1 MGEMKD
7 QIVEWFKPLA
17 EQVPIVLKALVVFII
32 GWLICKFVQACVSSL
47 LRHLKMDEWLNR
59 KTEGKPVKI
68 ESIIAKL
75 VYYVLLVYV
84 LIVTLNILQVKN
96 DVLAPVT
103 QMFGKFILMIPNI
116 VGAAFIAFF
125 GYILAKIISSI
136 VLAAASGMDS
146 LAPKMGLG
154 KSASISKLLSQ
165 LVFIVIFIPVA
176 ITSLDTLHIDAISAP
191 AKALIERLSEAIPYM
206 IAAALVLVVSY
217 VIGKLATGFLAE
229 LLSSMGADVIPEKIG
244 AKDMFKKTTFS
255 QFCGRLAFFFVML
268 AAAEAAV
275 EYLKIENLPEILTQL
290 LLLSGKVVLGLIV
303 LGIGNLIA
311 IFARDKLKQTTKS
324 PLLPVVARVSIL
336 FLVLAMGLHTMGV
349 AQHIIEMTFM
359 FTLGT
364 LSLTIILAF
373 GLGGREPAGK
383 LMDKWLSKLR

>member
-1 MGEMKD
+1 MEGMKN
-7 QIVEWFKPLA
+7 QIVEWFKPFA
-17 EQVPIVLKALVVFII
+17 EQVPIVLKALIVFII
-32 GWLICKFVQACVSSL
+32 GWFICKFVQACVSSL
-47 LRHLKMDEWLNR
+47 LHKLKMDEWLNR
-59 KTEGKPVKI
+59 KTEDKPVKL
-68 ESIIAKL
+68 EPVIAKL
-75 VYYVLLVYV
+75 VYYILLVYV
-84 LIVTLNILQVKN
+84 LIITLDILQVK
-96 DVLAPVT
+96 DVLDPVT

-136 VLAAASGMDS
+136 VLAASSGLDS
-146 LAPKMGLG
+146 LAPKVGLG
-154 KSASISKLLSQ
+154 KSASISKLLGQ

-176 ITSLDTLHIDAISAP
+176 IASLDTLKIEAISQP
-191 AKALIERLSEAIPYM
+191 ALALVRRLSGAIPYV

-217 VIGKLATGFLAE
+217 VVGKLATGFLAE
-229 LLSSMGADVIPEKIG
+229 LLSSMGADSVPEKIG

-255 QFCGRLAFFFVML
+255 VFCGRLAFFFIML
-268 AAAEAAV
+268 AAAEGAV
-275 EYLKIENLPEILTQL
+275 EYLKMDNISVILTEL
-290 LLLSGKVVLGLIV
+290 LALSGKVVLGLII

-311 IFARDKLKQTTKS
+311 MFAQDKMKQATKA
-324 PLLPVVARVSIL
+324 PLLPVVVRISIL

-349 AQHIIEMTFM
+349 AKDIIEMTFM

-383 LMDKWLSKLR
+383 LMDKWLSKLK